1 MQRGEFGRVRRAP
14 SRRSLGAVV
23 GAGLL
28 AMLGL
33 AQALPASERAV
44 AEADAR
50 PALASQ
56 RAERSVL
63 QAVTRAGD
71 RLVAVGERGLVL
83 LSDDGG
89 ASWRQASVPVSV
101 TLTAVN
107 FPTPRHGWAVGHF
120 GTVLHSADGGETWQR
135 QLDGATAAK
144 LTVDAVT
151 AAAAASDDPAAARRV
166 AEAERLV
173 ADGPDKPLL
182 DLHFADAQHG
192 IVVGAYNLIFR
203 TDDGGKNWR
212 SLAAQVDNP
221 GGRHL
226 YAIRAAGRQLYL
238 AGEQGLVLRAD
249 DGGEH
254 FQRVKTPYQGSYFT
268 LAGNAAGEVVVAGLR
283 GKAFRSADGG
293 ASWEAL
299 AVPAPVSIVASTLDG
314 DGRLLLAN
322 QAGEIYASADMGR
335 SLAPLAQPALPSVT
349 GLAALPGGALLA
361 TTLQGIARAPAASR

>member
-1 MQRGEFGRVRRAP
+1 MNGPNKRSRLGRTALGVGLVAA
-14 SRRSLGAVV
+14 LGA
-23 GAGLL
+23 AL
-28 AMLGL
+28 AV
-33 AQALPASERAV
+33 PATVAPV

-63 QAVTRAGD
+63 QAVTRAGK

-83 LSDDGG
+83 LSDDDG
-89 ASWRQASVPVSV
+89 ASWRQARVPVSV
-101 TLTAVN
+101 TLTAVA
-107 FPTPRHGWAVGHF
+107 FPSARHGWAVGHF

-135 QLDGATAAK
+135 QLDGATAAR
-144 LTVDAVT
+144 LVLEGAT
-151 AAAAASDDPAAARRV
+151 AAAAASDDPAAARGV

-203 TDDGGKNWR
+203 TDDGGKTWR
-212 SLAAQVDNP
+212 SLAAWADNP

-238 AGEQGLVLRAD
+238 AGEQGLVLRSD

-254 FQRVKTPYQGSYFT
+254 FRRLKTPYQGSYFT
-268 LAGNAAGEVVVAGLR
+268 LAANAAGELVVAGLR

-293 ASWEAL
+293 ASWETL
-299 AVPAPVSIVASTLDG
+299 AVPAPVSIVASTVDG

-322 QAGEIYASADMGR
+322 QAGEIYASPDMGR
-335 SLAPLAQPALPSVT
+335 NLAPLAQPALPPVT
-349 GLAALPGGALLA
+349 GLTTLPGGALLA
-361 TTLQGIARAPAASR
+361 TTLQGIARVPAAAPR